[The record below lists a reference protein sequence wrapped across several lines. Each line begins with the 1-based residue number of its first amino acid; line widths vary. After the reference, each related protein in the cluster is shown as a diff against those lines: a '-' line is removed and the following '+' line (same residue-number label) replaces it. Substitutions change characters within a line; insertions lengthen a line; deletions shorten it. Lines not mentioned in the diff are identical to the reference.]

1 MSSDVVSS
9 EVVLFDVEQGVATVT
24 LNRPDRLNAM
34 NGVLGDQLRDRLR
47 EAAADHAVRCVVL
60 TGAGRAFCAGGD
72 VARMA
77 GQLEDPTFEE
87 AVAEGDVRHSVVLL
101 LQEMRKPVIA
111 MVNGAAAGAG
121 LSLAMACDLRVAGAS
136 ARFGTAF
143 MRVGYSG
150 DYGGTWLLTQL
161 VGTAKA
167 RELYFTA
174 QLLSADEALD
184 IGLVNQVHPDDELRE
199 QTLAFARLLAAGPTV
214 AYGYMKDNLN
224 LSQYA
229 RLPDVVR
236 AETRAQRRAGETED
250 HKEGVRAFM
259 EKRQPVF
266 QGR

>member
-1 MSSDVVSS
+1 MAD
-9 EVVLFDVEQGVATVT
+9 ELVLLKIEEGVATVT

-34 NGVLGDQLRDRLR
+34 NRELGDQLRDRLQG
-47 EAAADHAVRCVVL
+47 AATDRAVRCVVL

-72 VARMA
+72 VSRMA
-77 GQLEDPTFEE
+77 GQTEEPTFEE
-87 AVAEGDVRHSVVLL
+87 AVAEGDDRHSVVLL
-101 LQEMRKPVIA
+101 VHDMRKPVIA

-121 LSLAMACDLRVAGAS
+121 LSLALACDIRIAGAG

-167 RELYFTA
+167 RELYFSA
-174 QLLSADEALD
+174 ELLGADAALN
-184 IGLVNQVHPDDELRE
+184 IGLVNRVVPDEELD
-199 QTLAFARLLAAGPTV
+199 QYTTAFARQLAAGPTV
-214 AYGYMKDNLN
+214 AFGYMKDNLN

-229 RLPDVVR
+229 RLSDVVR
-236 AETRAQRRAGETED
+236 AETRSQRRTGETED
-250 HKEGVRAFM
+250 HREGVRAFM

>member
-1 MSSDVVSS
+1 MAD
-9 EVVLFDVEQGVATVT
+9 ELVLLKIEEGVATVT

-34 NGVLGDQLRDRLR
+34 NGELGDQLRDRLQG
-47 EAAADHAVRCVVL
+47 AATDRAVRCVVL

-72 VARMA
+72 VSRMA
-77 GQLEDPTFEE
+77 GQTEEPTFEE
-87 AVAEGDVRHSVVLL
+87 AVAEGDDRHSVVLL
-101 LQEMRKPVIA
+101 VHDMRKPVIA

-121 LSLAMACDLRVAGAS
+121 LSLALACDIRIAGAG

-167 RELYFTA
+167 RELYFSA
-174 QLLSADEALD
+174 ELLGADAALN
-184 IGLVNQVHPDDELRE
+184 IGLVNRVVPDEELD
-199 QTLAFARLLAAGPTV
+199 QYTTAFARQLAAGPTV
-214 AYGYMKDNLN
+214 AFGYMKDNLN

-229 RLPDVVR
+229 RLSDVVR
-236 AETRAQRRAGETED
+236 AETRSQRRTGETED
-250 HKEGVRAFM
+250 HREGVRAFM

>member
-1 MSSDVVSS
+1 MAEDVV
-9 EVVLFDVEQGVATVT
+9 LLQIDQGVATIT

-34 NGVLGDQLRDRLR
+34 NGELGEQLRDRLQSV
-47 EAAADHAVRCVVL
+47 AADRAVRCVVL

-72 VARMA
+72 VSRMA
-77 GQLEDPTFEE
+77 GESEEPTFEE
-87 AVAEGDVRHSVVLL
+87 AVAEGDERHSVVLL
-101 LQEMRKPVIA
+101 VHGMRKPVIA

-121 LSLAMACDLRVAGAS
+121 LSLALACDLRIAGAG

-174 QLLSADEALD
+174 ELLGADAALS
-184 IGLVNQVHPDDELRE
+184 IGLVNQVVPDAELLDH
-199 QTLAFARLLAAGPTV
+199 TTAFARQLASGPTV

-224 LSQYA
+224 LAQYA
-229 RLPDVVR
+229 RLADVVH
-236 AETRAQRRAGETED
+236 AETRAQRRTGDTED

-259 EKRQPVF
+259 EKRQPIF

>member
-1 MSSDVVSS
+1 MAD
-9 EVVLFDVEQGVATVT
+9 EVVLLDIEQGVATVT

-34 NGVLGDQLRDRLR
+34 NGELGDQLRDRLR
-47 EAAADHAVRCVVL
+47 AVAADRAVRCVVL

-72 VARMA
+72 VTRMS
-77 GQLEDPTFEE
+77 GQTEEPTFEE
-87 AVAEGDVRHSVVLL
+87 AVAEGDERHSVVLL
-101 LQEMRKPVIA
+101 VHEMRKPVIA

-121 LSLAMACDLRVAGAS
+121 LSLAMACDLRIAGAS

-150 DYGGTWLLTQL
+150 DYGGSWLLTQL

-174 QLLSADEALD
+174 ELLGADEALR
-184 IGLVNQVHPDDELRE
+184 IGLVNRAVPDEELRE
-199 QTLAFARLLAAGPTV
+199 QTMAFALQLASGPSV

-224 LSQYA
+224 LSQYS

-259 EKRQPVF
+259 EKRQPIF

>member
-1 MSSDVVSS
+1 M
-9 EVVLFDVEQGVATVT
+9 EAGLVLLDRDEGVATVT

-34 NGVLGDQLRDRLR
+34 NTALGDGLR
-47 EAAADHAVRCVVL
+47 EVLQEVAGDPSVRCVVL

-72 VARMA
+72 VTRMA
-77 GQLEDPTFEE
+77 GVTQEPTFEE
-87 AVAEGDVRHSVVLL
+87 AVAEGDIRHSVVVLL
-101 LQEMRKPVIA
+101 HDMRKPVIA

-121 LSLAMACDLRVAGAS
+121 LSLAMACDLRIAGAG

-174 QLLSADEALD
+174 ELLGAEEALR
-184 IGLVNQVHPDDELRE
+184 IGLVNRVIADDALRE
-199 QTLAFARLLAAGPTV
+199 ETMNFARQLAAGPSI

-224 LSQYA
+224 LSQYS
-229 RLPDVVR
+229 RLPDMVR
-236 AETRAQRRAGETED
+236 AETRSQRRTAETED
-250 HKEGVRAFM
+250 HREGARAFV
-259 EKRQPVF
+259 EKRPPVF
-266 QGR
+266 RGR